1 MSNREGLGHPPEL
14 NTEEDTALR
23 RAIRPP
29 LNNNVSRLATEI
41 RSLRLGPVQMPAT
54 AGLPVQYP
62 ATYRNQVEQE
72 GYAQYKANLL
82 RTIPRRVV
90 TQIPVNLS
98 NIAEHSADLHS
109 AGLTSASYYALM
121 YARNDFTAGA
131 SSSKFAEA
139 FLNEFTP
146 QVFNKRP
153 ATVEEI
159 KRQAAAYDSKWAI
172 DYYLNY
178 LKLEAERYGT
188 RSDIAVIA
196 LRDLND
202 PGAHVQ
208 LRALALKYFQIVLP
222 QYLKYNIQVGIYA
235 GGGMK
240 TKRRVT
246 KSMKKSRSRRFT
258 S

>member
-1 MSNREGLGHPPEL
+1 MSNREGLGHPSEL
-14 NTEEDTALR
+14 NTELNSALR
-23 RAIRPP
+23 RSIQTPV
-29 LNNNVSRLATEI
+29 NNNVSRLAAEI
-41 RSLRLGPVQMPAT
+41 RTLRPRPLQMPAT

-72 GYAQYKANLL
+72 GYTQYKANLL

-90 TQIPVNLS
+90 TQIPANLS

-121 YARNDFTAGA
+121 YARNEFTARTTNA
-131 SSSKFAEA
+131 KFAEA
-139 FLNEFTP
+139 FLNEFSP
-146 QVFNKRP
+146 QVFNNRP
-153 ATVEEI
+153 ATVDEI

-222 QYLKYNIQVGIYA
+222 QYLKYNVQAAIYA
-235 GGGMK
+235 GGGLRH
-240 TKRRVT
+240 RRT
-246 KSMKKSRSRRFT
+246 RAMKKSRSRRFT